1 MIRPTW
7 SVTTLA
13 EAASA
18 APPLSAED
26 VERVAKLAA
35 LPVQPTHA
43 TDLAAVLTFVAHVQA
58 VDTAGVA
65 PAVRPFPAE
74 VRADGA
80 PAAGQQAPREG
91 ADGGVEH
98 LSTDAL
104 LANTKH
110 RQGPYFAV
118 YTGGRPGA
126 AAVSEA
132 KVDREDVA

>member
-1 MIRPTW
+1 
-7 SVTTLA
+7 VTTLA
-13 EAASA
+13 EAAST
-18 APPLSAED
+18 APPLPAEE

-58 VDTAGVA
+58 VDTVGVP
-65 PAVRPFPAE
+65 PAVRPFPAA
-74 VRADGA
+74 VRVN
-80 PAAGQQAPREG
+80 AATRGQQAPSEA

-110 RQGPYFAV
+110 RQGPYFTV

-126 AAVSEA
+126 AAASEA
-132 KVDREDVA
+132 KDQKALHEGPTKQG